1 MYKFTFKQ
9 TLRNR
14 TIWTALLIAVI
25 GAQTALFEV
34 FISLTDGLTLQQQA
48 YVKYNAGFIIMYGGH
63 PITVGQSTPPVNPF
77 DAAEHSYPLNEAIVS
92 EVTRVDGVEA
102 VFRVLVMKV
111 RHELDGESVDLGLVG
126 VETRAAQAAILPYAN
141 IWKGRFIDPEEVGCA
156 VVSNDLE
163 KELGLAVGDSMS
175 LSVLGSG
182 LDYEIVGVYGR
193 LLGEQLDPGVTVVV
207 DLAGLLDA
215 LDLGGQR
222 YSALLVKVSEPEMG
236 RELGKAF
243 RSVYSDEG
251 IEVVFQGTLADYSVN
266 LISTTA
272 AIYGTTNALILMTA
286 AAVIV
291 LIRLIDLVKSRGEL
305 GLLTSV
311 GWRER
316 DVTAY
321 LLLKSLMLGVMG
333 SVLGLTLAAVF
344 GPYISDALIPRELAF
359 MADIRVQ
366 TLNPVHMAY
375 IPVLAVA
382 LSALGFIG
390 GYLYYRRLTPLKMLE
405 ET

>member
-1 MYKFTFKQ
+1 
-9 TLRNR
+9 
-14 TIWTALLIAVI
+14 
-25 GAQTALFEV
+25 
-34 FISLTDGLTLQQQA
+34 
-48 YVKYNAGFIIMYGGH
+48 VKYNAGFIIMYGGH
-63 PITVGQSTPPVNPF
+63 PITVGQLTPSVNPF
-77 DAAEHSYPLNEAIVS
+77 EAAEHSYPLNEAIVS
-92 EVTRVDGVEA
+92 EVTQVDGVEA
-102 VFRVLVMKV
+102 VFRVLVMKF

-126 VETRAAQAAILPYAN
+126 VETRAAQATILPYAN

-163 KELGLAVGDSMS
+163 KELGLTVGDRMS

-193 LLGEQLDPGVTVVV
+193 LLGEQLDPGATVVV
-207 DLAGLLDA
+207 DLTGLLDA
-215 LDLGGQR
+215 LDISGEQR

-236 RELGKAF
+236 RELGKAL
-243 RSVYSDEG
+243 RSNYSNEG

-266 LISTTA
+266 LISTTT
-272 AIYGTTNALILMTA
+272 AIYRTTNALILLTA

-316 DVTAY
+316 DITTY
-321 LLLKSLMLGVMG
+321 LLMKSLMLGLMG
-333 SVLGLTLAAVF
+333 SVLGLTLAAGF
-344 GPYISDALIPRELAF
+344 GPYISNALIRRERTF
-359 MADIRVQ
+359 MAEIRVQ

-375 IPVLAVA
+375 IPVLAVI